1 MKSLS
6 SPLAS
11 NKKIN
16 YLNGIAGLA
25 YSQDFA
31 PIEGGYY
38 ASMDP
43 RTIDVTRNMRLV
55 FDAPPFESP
64 DTQPLKKIYSNPGYK
79 TGYNVFNAGSVRY
92 YTDVDVA
99 DPYGTPPYVIPS
111 EVIPTLFKD
120 PMGGLHAYYEKVPL
134 AQKSSDLFDYSFD
147 QDQINWRE
155 DLMSKQQE
163 KENSHQWDVFQLY
176 HNPQKYF
183 PGYFS

>member
-1 MKSLS
+1 MKFS
-6 SPLAS
+6 SPLPS
-11 NKKIN
+11 NNKIN

-25 YSQDFA
+25 YSQDFV

-64 DTQPLKKIYSNPGYK
+64 DTQPLRKIYSSPGYH

-92 YTDVDVA
+92 YTDVDTA
-99 DPYGTPPYVIPS
+99 DPYATPPYVIPS
-111 EVIPTLFKD
+111 EVIPTLFQD
-120 PMGGLHAYYEKVPL
+120 PMGGLHPYYEKVPL
-134 AQKSSDLFDYSFD
+134 VQKSSDMFEYSFD

-163 KENSHQWDVFQLY
+163 KQNSQKWDTFHLY
-176 HNPQKYF
+176 RDPETYF
-183 PGYFS
+183 PGYFP